1 MSRRGR
7 GSVTRGFGEQTSV
20 EFMGVDSRSYYGK
33 PVIAK
38 PVWTP
43 EIPVYFFTGGL
54 GGAGAGLALAADLAG
69 NDVLSRRS
77 WLVALAGLG
86 VSPMLLISDLGR
98 PERFLN
104 MLRVFKVTSPMSVG
118 SWALTGAG
126 LSTGVAAASKL
137 LGLLPRASRPAA
149 VAAGVLGMP
158 VCTYT
163 ATLISNTAVP
173 VWHEARNQ
181 LPFVFAGGAAA
192 SAGAAA
198 AMITPPRHAA
208 PARRLAV
215 GAVAVEMA
223 AVSLMHKRL
232 GALDEP
238 YRQQGPAAKYSK
250 VARSLSLA
258 GAAAILAGGGRRAA
272 TVAGGA
278 SILGGALA
286 ERWSIFKAGF
296 ASAKDPK
303 YTVAPQR
310 KRLSERADPRREP
323 SAT

>member
-7 GSVTRGFGEQTSV
+7 GSVTRWFGEQTSV
-20 EFMGVDSRSYYGK
+20 EFMGVESRSYYGK
-33 PVIAK
+33 PVVAE

-43 EIPVYFFTGGL
+43 EIPIYFFTGGL
-54 GGAGAGLALAADLAG
+54 GGAGAGLALAAEIAG
-69 NDVLSRRS
+69 NDVLARRS

-86 VSPMLLISDLGR
+86 VSPALLISDLGR
-98 PERFLN
+98 PARFLN

-118 SWALTGAG
+118 SWVLTGAG
-126 LSTGVAAASKL
+126 VSTGVAAAGRL
-137 LGLLPRASRPAA
+137 LGLFPRLTRPASI
-149 VAAGVLGMP
+149 AAGVLGLP

-173 VWHEARNQ
+173 IWHDARVE

-198 AMITPPRHAA
+198 AMITPRTHAG

-215 GAVAVEMA
+215 GGVAVEMA
-223 AVSLMHKRL
+223 AVSVMHRRL
-232 GALDEP
+232 GPIGEP
-238 YRQQGPAAKYSK
+238 YSAPGPAAKYSK
-250 VARSLSLA
+250 LARSLSLA
-258 GAAAILAGGGRRAA
+258 GAGALLAAGGRRAP
-272 TVAGGA
+272 TLAGAGLTLA
-278 SILGGALA
+278 GALA

-296 ASAKDPK
+296 ASARDPK

-310 KRLSERADPRREP
+310 KRLMAVRGEEASPP
-323 SAT
+323 T

>member
-1 MSRRGR
+1 MSSRGR
-7 GSVTRGFGEQTSV
+7 VSITRELGGQTSV
-20 EFMGVDSRSYYGK
+20 EFMGVEARSYYGQ
-33 PVIAK
+33 PVIAE

-43 EIPVYFFTGGL
+43 EIPIYFFTGGL

-86 VSPMLLISDLGR
+86 VSPLLLISDLGR
-98 PERFLN
+98 PARFLN

-118 SWALTGAG
+118 SWVLTGAG
-126 LSTGVAAASKL
+126 ASTGVAAAGKL
-137 LGLLPRASRPAA
+137 LGLFPRASRPAA
-149 VAAGVLGMP
+149 LAAGLLGMP

-173 VWHEARNQ
+173 IWHEARNE
-181 LPFVFAGGAAA
+181 LPFLFAGGAAA

-198 AMITPPRHAA
+198 ALITPREHAS

-215 GAVAVEMA
+215 GGVAVEMA
-223 AVSLMHKRL
+223 AVSVMHKRL
-232 GALDEP
+232 GPLGEP
-238 YRQQGPAAKYSK
+238 YHQAGAPAKYSK
-250 VARSLSLA
+250 AARALSLA
-258 GAAAILAGGGRRAA
+258 GAASILAGGGRRAPTLAGA
-272 TVAGGA
+272 TAVLA
-278 SILGGALA
+278 GALA

-296 ASAKDPK
+296 ASARDPK

-310 KRLSERADPRREP
+310 RRLEKQAVRRAL
-323 SAT
+323 